1 MGVEDVTVNQK
12 FSADAERVYD
22 AFLDVATARQF
33 LFATPAGKIVRAE
46 IDPRVGGA
54 LTIVDLRDGQEFV
67 HTGHYVELERP
78 SRIVFTF
85 AVLMFSEDVAT
96 VEIDITTNEVGCSV
110 DLTHRAVPEQWA
122 EGARAEWAR
131 MLAKA
136 DGILQGM

>member
-1 MGVEDVTVNQK
+1 MGAEDVTVNQK

-33 LFATPAGKIVRAE
+33 LFATPAGKILRAE
-46 IDPRVGGA
+46 IDPHVGGA
-54 LTIVDLRDGQEFV
+54 LTFVDLRGGEEFA
-67 HTGHYVELERP
+67 HIGHYVELERP

-85 AVLMFSEDVAT
+85 SVPQFSEEVAT
-96 VEIDITTNEVGCSV
+96 VEIDITTNEAGCSV
-110 DLTHRAVPEQWA
+110 ELTHRAVSEPCV

-136 DGILQGM
+136 DSVLQGS

>member
-1 MGVEDVTVNQK
+1 MGAEDVTVNQK

-22 AFLDVATARQF
+22 AFLDVSTARQF
-33 LFATPAGKIVRAE
+33 LFATRQGKILRAE

-54 LTIVDLRDGQEFV
+54 LTIVDLRGKHEFV

-85 AVLMFSEDVAT
+85 SVPRFSEDVAT

-110 DLTHRAVPEQWA
+110 ELTHRAVPEPLV

-136 DGILQGM
+136 DSVLAGS

>member
-22 AFLDVATARQF
+22 GFLDVATARQF
-33 LFATPAGKIVRAE
+33 LFATQQGKIVRAE

-54 LTIVDLRDGQEFV
+54 LTFVDLRGRHEFV

-78 SRIVFTF
+78 SRIVFAFT
-85 AVLMFSEDVAT
+85 VPKFSEDVAT
-96 VEIDITTNEVGCSV
+96 VEIHITTNEVGCSV
-110 DLTHRAVPEQWA
+110 ELTNRAVPEAWV

-131 MLAKA
+131 VLAKA
-136 DGILQGM
+136 ETVLRS